1 MNENIYKV
9 LNYGRGEAEGY
20 LSVESVKIGELL
32 VPNQEFIL
40 ISHDEDLQGMA
51 ADGILGMGFP
61 ELSDMSL
68 PLVYTM
74 FKENIIETPLFSVY
88 LSNNEFGQANESL
101 KSNVIFGGFD
111 EKTYAKGNIDY
122 IPLIYTGYWSVKLDK
137 ISLDDEDI
145 NSNTQLAILDTG
157 SSLILGPELE
167 INKILTKLSS
177 GQSCYYDNGL
187 LVCSCNSKSQF
198 PSIEFRLDG
207 KNFVVMPEEY
217 LIFEKKYCIFLL
229 SSIDINVWILGDVFL
244 RSYYTVYDMENMK
257 IGIAR
262 SITASDLKSKNLFLT
277 GFLYFIL
284 ILAILAAGY
293 FGLLKYQKWKNRM
306 NSESQRSNHGGYVS
320 MTSFN

>member
-1 MNENIYKV
+1 
-9 LNYGRGEAEGY
+9 
-20 LSVESVKIGELL
+20 
-32 VPNQEFIL
+32 
-40 ISHDEDLQGMA
+40 
-51 ADGILGMGFP
+51 
-61 ELSDMSL
+61 MSL

-187 LVCSCNSKSQF
+187 LVCSC
-198 PSIEFRLDG
+198 L
-207 KNFVVMPEEY
+207 
-217 LIFEKKYCIFLL
+217 
-229 SSIDINVWILGDVFL
+229 
-244 RSYYTVYDMENMK
+244 
-257 IGIAR
+257 
-262 SITASDLKSKNLFLT
+262 
-277 GFLYFIL
+277 
-284 ILAILAAGY
+284 
-293 FGLLKYQKWKNRM
+293 
-306 NSESQRSNHGGYVS
+306 
-320 MTSFN
+320 